1 MSVDLEALT
10 AEVRSS
16 SRYRAV
22 SPALVSSVVQAELRK
37 QHSRKETVKAAKS
50 KLHQMVGVFLDSKL
64 NYLQALEGL
73 RVAAG
78 DPPAFRVCCSAL
90 MERHTST
97 RERLPMLDEF
107 YRAIFDRL
115 GPVHS
120 ILDLGC
126 GLNPLAIPWMPL
138 ADGCSYHAYDVHA
151 DLIQFLTVALPL
163 TGVDGGAQMAD
174 LTQETVERPADLAL
188 LLKCLPTLD
197 QLESAAGTR
206 LLTTLRAKQMVISF
220 PLRSL
225 GGHERG
231 MRGNYTAR
239 FQQLIA
245 GQPWQVERLEF
256 PTELVYVV
264 TTSASHVW

>member
-1 MSVDLEALT
+1 VSVDLEALI

-16 SRYRAV
+16 TRYRAI

-37 QHSRKETVKAAKS
+37 QRSHRETVKAVKT
-50 KLHQMVGVFLDSKL
+50 KLHQMVGVFLDGKL
-64 NYLQALEGL
+64 AYPEALEGL
-73 RVAAG
+73 RAAAG
-78 DPPAFRVCCSAL
+78 DPAALRSCCSAL
-90 MERHTST
+90 MAGHTST
-97 RERLPMLDEF
+97 RERLPILEPF
-107 YRAIFDRL
+107 YRAIFDHL

-138 ADGCSYHAYDVHA
+138 AEGCSYHAYDVHA
-151 DLIQFLTVALPL
+151 DLIQFLAAALPL
-163 TGVDGGAQMAD
+163 TGVDGGAHLAE
-174 LTQETVERPADLAL
+174 LTQETVGRPADLAL

-197 QLESAAGTR
+197 QLDRSAAAR
-206 LLTTLRAKQMVISF
+206 LLSTLRVKQMVISF

-231 MRGNYTAR
+231 MRANYATR

-245 GQPWQVERLEF
+245 GRPWQVERLEF
-256 PTELVYVV
+256 PTELVYLV
-264 TTSASHVW
+264 TTSPSHVW